1 VFFARKREIV
11 VALPQDLAG
20 VRVSEVHPIDL
31 EISDMKK
38 GLDRGQNRVLTLICR
53 NLGLQCQ
60 RVLIRKSRHGYWTG
74 VLSWTRHFGGIFLT
88 VISQV
93 PILIHVT

>member
-38 GLDRGQNRVLTLICR
+38 GLA
-53 NLGLQCQ
+53 
-60 RVLIRKSRHGYWTG
+60 STG
-74 VLSWTRHFGGIFLT
+74 VKTGSQLLSVGIS
-88 VISQV
+88 VYNV
-93 PILIHVT
+93 KEY